1 MEPIEAYNLG
11 IINKLIPEDKF
22 GEELNLYCED
32 LASRAPIALS
42 QVKKIIHQGME
53 MTLEESL
60 LLEQQ
65 AFGVTMNSKD
75 AARAMRSLL
84 DAEEN
89 IENVS
94 KFEWKGE

>member
-1 MEPIEAYNLG
+1 
-11 IINKLIPEDKF
+11 
-22 GEELNLYCED
+22 
-32 LASRAPIALS
+32 
-42 QVKKIIHQGME
+42 ME

-60 LLEQQ
+60 FLEQK

-84 DAEEN
+84 DAKEN
-89 IENVS
+89 IEDVS